1 MNGFLNKV
9 IRKAKWYTKQLKSS
23 AVESWYVFCIEHFLL
38 KENSVLL
45 QSRYGDDLGGN
56 IFYILKEMSQNYPDY
71 TLYLAYKKNTV
82 KKYYELLTK
91 YNIKNVHMVELHKPR
106 YWQLL
111 ATCKYLINDVTFHTA
126 FIKRKGQ
133 VYLNTW
139 HGTPLKKMGLEE
151 EEAGYLFGNMQRN
164 FLAADYLLCP
174 NQYMTDLMVRAYSL
188 KHLFRGSIVNEGYP
202 RNAVFFDEARKA
214 ELRKEL
220 GLENLQVVI
229 YMPTWRGN
237 SNVNKSKQYTV
248 ELKKHF
254 NELDEKLNDNQ
265 LFFVKLH
272 PLVSSTLDLSE
283 YRHIKPVPTE
293 YETYDFL
300 NTADCL
306 VSDYS
311 SIMFDFACTGR
322 DIILFC
328 YDEEEYLK
336 DRGLYISISDLPFKR
351 AYDIEQL
358 IVALKSNNINY
369 KTDEFIK
376 GIIKYENKNSV
387 RNICD
392 KVLKGKNNCL
402 EQKLKDN
409 HKPNVY
415 IFVDYLLKNGIT
427 ASAFNLINSIDL
439 TKRNYFFVFRSDKVK
454 ENKEKLLEIPHN
466 VGVVSIDGTEKTI
479 PELFA
484 IFFYFKCNITNFIT
498 MHYLNKCYKRMFE
511 KYYGNVKQD
520 YFHNFVGYGFE
531 PFHIFKQAKKKFVI
545 VHNDMIKEIEIRHVQ
560 HRHTLVDCY
569 SKYDKV
575 AGVSIASTE
584 IAKRITP
591 DKGQYCVVH
600 NCFDYNS
607 VTQKSLLEPEFQ
619 RDTECTT
626 ASIAGLQGFLNDKG
640 AKFITIGRFSQE
652 KQHIRLLDA
661 FNMYWKDNPDAK
673 LIIIGGHGPL
683 YAKTLKHF
691 RSLPCWQNVCVIKSI
706 KNPMPILRKC
716 DLFILSSSNEGLPV
730 VFFEADCLHK
740 PILSTDIDGPH
751 EFLNEFKGG
760 MLVEESVEALYQGML
775 AFDQGLIKPLNID
788 MKKYNEQC
796 IQEFE
801 SLFD

>member
-1 MNGFLNKV
+1 MPQILK
-9 IRKAKWYTKQLKSS
+9 KLKWYKSQLKN
-23 AVESWYVFCIEHFLL
+23 AGVTSWYVFCRDTFSL
-38 KENSVLL
+38 KEKSILL

-56 IFYILKEMSQNYPDY
+56 IFYILKELSHNYQEY
-71 TLYLAYKKNTV
+71 TLYLAYKDKTAA
-82 KKYYELLTK
+82 KYKALLDRYE
-91 YNIKNVHMVELHKPR
+91 IKNVHLVELHRAK
-106 YWQLL
+106 YWYLL
-111 ATCKYLINDVTFHTA
+111 ATCKFLINDVTFHTA

-133 VYLNTW
+133 IYLNTW

-151 EEAGYLFGNMQRN
+151 EESGYLFGNMQRN

-188 KHLFRGSIVNEGYP
+188 NHLFQGSIVNEGYP
-202 RNAVFFDEARKA
+202 RNAIFFDEARRE
-214 ELRKEL
+214 ELRKRL
-220 GLENLQVVI
+220 GLENYQVIV

-237 SNVNKSKQYTV
+237 SNVNKSEHYTT
-248 ELKKHF
+248 ELKKYF
-254 NELDEKLNDNQ
+254 DELDEKLDDKQ
-265 LFFVKLH
+265 IFFVKLH
-272 PLVSSTLDLSE
+272 PLVSSSLDLSE
-283 YRHIKPVPTE
+283 YRHIKPVPTK

-311 SIMFDFACTGR
+311 SIIFDFACSGR
-322 DIILFC
+322 DIILFT

-336 DRGLYISISDLPFKR
+336 DRGLYISISNLPFKR
-351 AYDIEQL
+351 TYNIEQL
-358 IVALKSNNINY
+358 LSALKSSGTNY
-369 KTDEFIK
+369 KTNDFLK
-376 GIIKYENKNSV
+376 GITKYENKNSV
-387 RNICD
+387 QHICD
-392 KVLKGKNNCL
+392 KVLKGKNTCL
-402 EQKLKDN
+402 EQKLNDN

-439 TKRNYFFVFRSDKVK
+439 TKRNYFFVFRSNKVK
-454 ENKEKLLEIPHN
+454 ENKDKLIEIPHN
-466 VGVVSIDGTEKTI
+466 VGVVSIDEIEKTI
-479 PELFA
+479 PELIA
-484 IFFYFKCNITNFIT
+484 IFFYFKWNVTNFIT
-498 MHYLNKCYKRMFE
+498 IHYLNKCYKRVFE

-531 PFHIFKQAKKKFVI
+531 PFHIFKQAKKKFVMI
-545 VHNDMIKEIEIRHVQ
+545 HNDMIKEIEIRHVQ
-560 HRHTLVDCY
+560 HRQTLVDCY
-569 SKYDKV
+569 SNYDKV
-575 AGVSIASTE
+575 AGVSVASAE
-584 IAKRITP
+584 IAKRIAP
-591 DKGQYCVVH
+591 DKGQYCIVH
-600 NCFDYNS
+600 NCFDYYG
-607 VTQKSLLEPEFQ
+607 VTKKSLLELEFQ
-619 RDTECTT
+619 CDTECST
-626 ASIAGLQGFLNDKG
+626 ANITGLQDFLNDKG

-661 FNMYWKDNPDAK
+661 FNMYWKDHSDAK

-683 YAKTLKHF
+683 YAKTLKYF
-691 RSLPCWQNVCVIKSI
+691 KSLPCWRNVCIIKSI

-751 EFLNEFKGG
+751 EFLNEYKGG
-760 MLVEESVEALYQGML
+760 MLVEESAEALYQGML